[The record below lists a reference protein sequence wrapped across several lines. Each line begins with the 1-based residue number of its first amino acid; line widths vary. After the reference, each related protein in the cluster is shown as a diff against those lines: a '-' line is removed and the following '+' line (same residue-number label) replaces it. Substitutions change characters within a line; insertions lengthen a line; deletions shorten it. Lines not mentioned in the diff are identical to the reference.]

1 MKRII
6 FIVLTFFVFLSCVS
20 DERILN
26 NMINTISESEIEAV
40 YLLDPW
46 DDSDDNNY
54 INGFNFIDCKTNI
67 DSVIE
72 NNIMNEL
79 INKDNYSIEEYN
91 IVSYKAF
98 LPDVLIKLKN
108 EMCIYIILEEKDNF
122 VCVHKLES
130 LPFIFKVNK
139 ELINNLYKLF
149 PKDEYLTQ
157 LYNETN

>member
-6 FIVLTFFVFLSCVS
+6 FIVLSLFAFLSCLS

-26 NMINTISESEIEAV
+26 NMINTISKSEIEAI

-79 INKDNYSIEEYN
+79 INKDNYSSEECN

-108 EMCIYIILEEKDNF
+108 GICIYIILEEKDNF

-130 LPFIFKVNK
+130 VSFIFKVNK

>member
-6 FIVLTFFVFLSCVS
+6 FIVLSFFVFLSCVS

-26 NMINTISESEIEAV
+26 NMINNISESEIETV

-98 LPDVLIKLKN
+98 LPDILIKLKN
-108 EMCIYIILEEKDNF
+108 EMYIYIILEEKDNF

>member
-1 MKRII
+1 
-6 FIVLTFFVFLSCVS
+6 
-20 DERILN
+20 
-26 NMINTISESEIEAV
+26 MINTISESEIEAV

-79 INKDNYSIEEYN
+79 INKDNYSIEESN

-108 EMCIYIILEEKDNF
+108 EICIYIILEEKDNF
-122 VCVHKLES
+122 VFVHKLES
-130 LPFIFKVNK
+130 LSFTFKVNK

-149 PKDEYLTQ
+149 PEDEYLTQ